1 MVAMKDIE
9 QKNGFPQLPYNE
21 QLTTEQGYG

>member
-1 MVAMKDIE
+1 MKDIE

-21 QLTTEQGYG
+21 QLTTEHGYG